1 MSTVGAG
8 RAGES
13 RGVRVLRAAGLVI
26 LERNYRCPL
35 GEIDVVARDGET
47 LVFVEIRTRTRADRG
62 TALETVRADKQRRIA
77 RVAQH
82 YLVARKPKMN
92 GVRFDV
98 VGITAEDVVHVR
110 NAFRVVR

>member
-1 MSTVGAG
+1 M
-8 RAGES
+8 
-13 RGVRVLRAAGLVI
+13 RVLRAAGFVI

-35 GEIDVVARDGET
+35 GEIDVIARDGAT
-47 LVFVEIRTRTRADRG
+47 LVFVEIRTRSRADRG

-82 YLVARKPKMN
+82 YLVVRKPKVQSM
-92 GVRFDV
+92 RFDV

-110 NAFRVVR
+110 GAFRL